1 MSVHKPLLLVVA
13 VAGAV
18 ALGGCGDRSFWGG
31 AAAGAVGAG
40 GAYEYQAKRA
50 MDQLE
55 EDRAEGRITEEEY
68 ERRREEI
75 RRRSLLQ

>member
-1 MSVHKPLLLVVA
+1 
-13 VAGAV
+13 
-18 ALGGCGDRSFWGG
+18 
-31 AAAGAVGAG
+31 
-40 GAYEYQAKRA
+40 